1 MSQLFVVVEGDLHDA
16 RILFN
21 KMMSD
26 KYPGEL
32 ESLGIGGYEE
42 EVTDQKIREVM
53 EGLGFQVFTEDELH
67 ESHLDE

>member
-1 MSQLFVVVEGDLHDA
+1 MVVVEGELHDA

-21 KMMSD
+21 TMMSQ

-32 ESLGIGGYEE
+32 ESLGLEGYEE

-53 EGLGFQVFTEDELH
+53 EGLGFEVFTEDELH
-67 ESHLDE
+67 VRHLDEG